1 MSSKSKI
8 MTAIATVRGLTP
20 GLIMHRWSEG
30 DEDEAATRLVNVD
43 RGTAREQAER
53 CAYRAPDSTLYVP
66 AQAFQRL
73 LIESGKP
80 HKQRGSRSSLRWVVP
95 AAVIVVAEAIPLT
108 DAAGKP
114 LTDFEVDS
122 RPVVIPATKGRIMRH
137 RPKVEQWHASVPMEI
152 DTDILPP
159 AMIHQLLEE
168 GGRRLGI
175 GDYRPEKTGPYGRF
189 AIVSWEDGE
198 AA

>member
-1 MSSKSKI
+1 MSKI
-8 MTAIATVRGLTP
+8 KTATATVRGLTP
-20 GLIMHRWSEG
+20 GLLMHRWAEN
-30 DEDEAATRLVNVD
+30 DEAEAPTRLVNED
-43 RGTAREQAER
+43 RGTARDQAER
-53 CAYRAPDSTLYVP
+53 SAYRAPDGTLYVP
-66 AQAFQRL
+66 AQCFQRL

-95 AAVIVVAEAIPLT
+95 AAVIVTAEAITLA
-108 DAAGKP
+108 DSKGKP

-122 RPVVIPATKGRIMRH
+122 RPVVIPATKGRVMRH
-137 RPKVEQWHASVPMEI
+137 RPKVEEWQASIPLEV
-152 DTDILPP
+152 DTDILPTS
-159 AMIHQLLEE
+159 MIHQLLEE

-198 AA
+198 G

>member
-1 MSSKSKI
+1 MSKI
-8 MTAIATVRGLTP
+8 KTATATVCGLTP
-20 GLIMHRWSEG
+20 GLLMHRWTEN
-30 DEDEAATRLVNVD
+30 DEAESATRLVNQD
-43 RGTAREQAER
+43 RGTARAQAEQT
-53 CAYRAPDSTLYVP
+53 AYRAPDNSLYIP

-95 AAVIVVAEAIPLT
+95 AAVIVVAEAITLT
-108 DAAGKP
+108 DSEGKP

-137 RPKVEQWHASVPMEI
+137 RPKVEQWQASIPMEV
-152 DTDILPP
+152 DTDILPTS
-159 AMIHQLLEE
+159 MIHQLLEE

-189 AIVSWEDGE
+189 SIVSWED